1 MERCPLRAW
10 GVTVC
15 EFHQNASKVLAAA
28 GRGERI
34 TVTKNGRPMRSC
46 TSATFVT

>member
-1 MERCPLRAW
+1 M
-10 GVTVC
+10 C
-15 EFHQNASKVLAAA
+15 EFNQNALEVLAAA

-34 TVTKNGRPMRSC
+34 TVTKNGRPMCSC